1 MAGDTHSIELTTA
14 PAMERNMSE
23 NLEQKLQAQG
33 NIVEFLR
40 NQQVGPNVYPGVPA
54 EFSNWRDEQ
63 RAWAETAVLFNQSYH
78 MVYLLVTGPDAF
90 EMPAYLAPN
99 SFKDFKPDM
108 ARQFAPVTPE
118 GYIIGDVILFYLEE
132 NKFELV
138 GRAPS
143 IEWVEY
149 HAQTGKWNVRVE
161 RDERTAARP
170 EAEKGYRHSYR
181 FQLQG
186 PNAMSILAKA
196 MGETT
201 PDLKFFRMAT
211 IDINGAKVRALR
223 HGMAGQ
229 PGYEL
234 SGPWADYEKVHSA
247 LVAAGKDRGLTLVGG
262 RTYAS
267 HTLESGW
274 TPSPLP
280 AIYTGDSLK
289 GYREWLGAKSYEG
302 MRSLGRSFVSD
313 NIEDYY
319 LTPWDLGYGIMVKFD
334 HEFIG
339 REVLEKKVKEPQRRK
354 VTLAL
359 DNADIVRVM
368 SSTLQ
373 TGDKAKFLEFPSA
386 VYSMHPYDAVLK
398 DGKTVGLSTWIGYT
412 VNAGRFL
419 ALTMVDKSVAEPGTE
434 ATLLWPSRMAAHP
447 SPPSSRTYRQRS
459 RQSSR
464 PFPIRKSRATAMP
477 TAGARRTPERGA
489 AAERR
494 RTAAPAL

>member
-1 MAGDTHSIELTTA
+1 
-14 PAMERNMSE
+14 
-23 NLEQKLQAQG
+23 
-33 NIVEFLR
+33 
-40 NQQVGPNVYPGVPA
+40 
-54 EFSNWRDEQ
+54 
-63 RAWAETAVLFNQSYH
+63 
-78 MVYLLVTGPDAF
+78 
-90 EMPAYLAPN
+90 
-99 SFKDFKPDM
+99 
-108 ARQFAPVTPE
+108 
-118 GYIIGDVILFYLEE
+118 
-132 NKFELV
+132 
-138 GRAPS
+138 
-143 IEWVEY
+143 
-149 HAQTGKWNVRVE
+149 
-161 RDERTAARP
+161 
-170 EAEKGYRHSYR
+170 
-181 FQLQG
+181 
-186 PNAMSILAKA
+186 
-196 MGETT
+196 
-201 PDLKFFRMAT
+201 
-211 IDINGAKVRALR
+211 
-223 HGMAGQ
+223 
-229 PGYEL
+229 
-234 SGPWADYEKVHSA
+234 
-247 LVAAGKDRGLTLVGG
+247 
-262 RTYAS
+262 
-267 HTLESGW
+267 
-274 TPSPLP
+274 
-280 AIYTGDSLK
+280 
-289 GYREWLGAKSYEG
+289 
-302 MRSLGRSFVSD
+302 
-313 NIEDYY
+313 
-319 LTPWDLGYGIMVKFD
+319 MVKFD